1 MENGFAPDEIE
12 ASIIYEDLEVVK
24 AWLDAGGDP
33 NAKTHPAPGSQ
44 DVPNWSLLQLAA
56 SGGNV
61 EIISLLLSRGA
72 DVNCTDAHGR
82 SALYICINH
91 LYKEC
96 LPAIRVLLAHGA
108 DVNLARD
115 DEMGWG
121 SPLILAVGEGSKLQ
135 LALLRAGADIHYRAP
150 AKNNRTAE
158 EYARYSGRHR
168 EADLLRDVRLAGGWA
183 RYALQP
189 HYDLLVLRAL
199 LHRGR
204 ATLSARTP
212 EVLVRLFGAPD
223 GRRRTRSTR
232 ATAGVRR
239 VHLPD
244 PLFWRI
250 LEFALGTA
258 YDYPWVRQR
267 VRARAAAVA
276 AVE

>member
-91 LYKEC
+91 LYKDC

-108 DVNLARD
+108 DVNLAAQRGKTPVMMAAEQ
-115 DEMGWG
+115 DEE
-121 SPLILAVGEGSKLQ
+121 L
-135 LALLRAGADIHYRAP
+135 
-150 AKNNRTAE
+150 E
-158 EYARYSGRHR
+158 E
-168 EADLLRDVRLAGGWA
+168 
-183 RYALQP
+183 
-189 HYDLLVLRAL
+189 LVLMEEPYTNEQVWAAL
-199 LHRGR
+199 AKG
-204 ATLSARTP
+204 TLEGAIQPTFAGSALKNLT
-212 EVLVRLFGAPD
+212 
-223 GRRRTRSTR
+223 
-232 ATAGVRR
+232 
-239 VHLPD
+239 
-244 PLFWRI
+244 
-250 LEFALGTA
+250 
-258 YDYPWVRQR
+258 
-267 VRARAAAVA
+267 
-276 AVE
+276 